1 VQVSTLCKF
10 KTPKKQFTQEGQAM
24 SKKHIIR
31 IDGKTVEVSD
41 EIYTFLKRSDW
52 NNDYAQIKR
61 KREKNIINPKSQ
73 TVKIIPSKE
82 ISLDRLMA
90 MGIEIPDNSEPFE
103 DVVIRKILL
112 NQALAQ
118 LTADER
124 FLIYEL
130 YYSDKTERELAEELH
145 KTQQNI
151 HKMKHKILCK
161 LYEILK

>member
-1 VQVSTLCKF
+1 
-10 KTPKKQFTQEGQAM
+10 M
-24 SKKHIIR
+24 SKKYILKN
-31 IDGKTVEVSD
+31 GTAVEVSE
-41 EIYTFLKRSDW
+41 EIYTYLKRSDW

-61 KREKNIINPKSQ
+61 KREKIIINPKSQ

-103 DVVIRKILL
+103 DTVIRNILL

-124 FLIYEL
+124 FIIFEL
-130 YYSDKTERELAEELH
+130 YFGNKTERELAEKMH

-151 HKMKHKILCK
+151 NKMKRKIMCK

>member
-1 VQVSTLCKF
+1 
-10 KTPKKQFTQEGQAM
+10 M
-24 SKKHIIR
+24 SKKYILNN
-31 IDGKTVEVSD
+31 GTAVEVSE
-41 EIYTFLKRSDW
+41 EIYTYLKRSDW
-52 NNDYAQIKR
+52 NNNYAQIKR
-61 KREKNIINPKSQ
+61 KREKIIINPKSQ

-124 FLIYEL
+124 FIIFEL
-130 YYSDKTERELAEELH
+130 YFSNKTERELAEKLH

-151 HKMKHKILCK
+151 NKMKRKILCK

>member
-1 VQVSTLCKF
+1 MEQQLCRTQAQTRTDNNRF
-10 KTPKKQFTQEGQAM
+10 RSYDSKTIP
-24 SKKHIIR
+24 
-31 IDGKTVEVSD
+31 GKED
-41 EIYTFLKRSDW
+41 
-52 NNDYAQIKR
+52 
-61 KREKNIINPKSQ
+61 
-73 TVKIIPSKE
+73 
-82 ISLDRLMA
+82 SLERLESV
-90 MGIEIPDNSEPFE
+90 GIEIPDKTEPFE
-103 DVVIRKILL
+103 NVLINKIILE
-112 NQALAQ
+112 QALAQ

>member
-1 VQVSTLCKF
+1 
-10 KTPKKQFTQEGQAM
+10 M
-24 SKKHIIR
+24 SKKYILKN
-31 IDGKTVEVSD
+31 GTSVEVSE
-41 EIYTFLKRSDW
+41 EIYTYLKRSDW

-61 KREKNIINPKSQ
+61 KREKIIINPKSQ

-90 MGIEIPDNSEPFE
+90 MGIEIPDKSEPFE
-103 DVVIRKILL
+103 DVVIRNTLL

-124 FLIYEL
+124 FIIFEL
-130 YYSDKTERELAEELH
+130 YFGNKTERELAEQMH

-151 HKMKHKILCK
+151 NKMKRKILCK

>member
-1 VQVSTLCKF
+1 MTN
-10 KTPKKQFTQEGQAM
+10 
-24 SKKHIIR
+24 
-31 IDGKTVEVSD
+31 
-41 EIYTFLKRSDW
+41 W

-61 KREKNIINPKSQ
+61 KREKIIINPKSQ

-90 MGIEIPDNSEPFE
+90 MGIEIPNKSEPFE
-103 DVVIRKILL
+103 DTVIRNILL
-112 NQALAQ
+112 NQALVQ

-124 FLIYEL
+124 SIIVRIYFEGN
-130 YYSDKTERELAEELH
+130 TERELAEKLH

-151 HKMKHKILCK
+151 NKINRKILCK

>member
-1 VQVSTLCKF
+1 MTN
-10 KTPKKQFTQEGQAM
+10 
-24 SKKHIIR
+24 
-31 IDGKTVEVSD
+31 
-41 EIYTFLKRSDW
+41 W
-52 NNDYAQIKR
+52 NNNYAQIKR
-61 KREKNIINPKSQ
+61 KREKIIINPKSQ

-124 FLIYEL
+124 FIIFEL
-130 YYSDKTERELAEELH
+130 YFSNKTERELAEKLH

-151 HKMKHKILCK
+151 NKMKRKILCK